1 MIFSSCLTE
10 EDCEL
15 VLDSSVVINLLAT
28 GHAAAILKSLAMP
41 VVLTDN
47 VVREVEFDSFK
58 GRHEIGLLQE
68 MIADQVLLVRQLEG
82 QALETFFALVSGP
95 ASESLGDGEAATLA
109 LAHAKGCSAAID
121 EKKATRLA
129 AERFASTRLV
139 TTVDILAHNSVRVGL
154 GEAMLADAAFQ
165 ALRFARMQVREHQF
179 NWIARLIGP
188 QNVEACSSLRRLARR
203 RPLASGGVDELADG
217 KSLLGEANEGVGSR
231 RFP

>member
-10 EDCEL
+10 VDCEL

-28 GHAAAILKSLAMP
+28 GHAASILKALAMP

-47 VVREVEFDSFK
+47 VLREVEFGFANGRQEISF
-58 GRHEIGLLQE
+58 LQE
-68 MIADQVLLVRQLEG
+68 MIAEQVLAVRELEG

-109 LAHAKGCSAAID
+109 LAHARGCSAAID

-129 AERFASTRLV
+129 TERFASTRLV
-139 TTVDILAHNSVRVGL
+139 TTVDILAHDGVRAGL
-154 GEAMLADAAFQ
+154 GVAKLAEAAFQ
-165 ALRFARMQVREHQF
+165 ALRLARMQVREQQF
-179 NWIARLIGP
+179 DWIARLIGP

-203 RPLASGGVDELADG
+203 RSAISAAAEATPSGDDT
-217 KSLLGEANEGVGSR
+217 LLREETSTGE
-231 RFP
+231 

>member
-28 GHAAAILKSLAMP
+28 GHAASILRALAMP

-47 VVREVEFDSFK
+47 VLREVEFGSSN
-58 GRHEIGLLQE
+58 GRQDVGFLQA
-68 MIADQVLLVRQLEG
+68 MIAEQVLAIRELEG
-82 QALETFFALVSGP
+82 QTLETFFALVSGP

-129 AERFASTRLV
+129 TERFASTRLV
-139 TTVDILAHNSVRVGL
+139 TTVDILAHDGVRAGL
-154 GEAMLADAAFQ
+154 GDARLAEAAFQ
-165 ALRFARMQVREHQF
+165 ALRLARMQVREQQF
-179 NWIARLIGP
+179 DWIARLIGP

-203 RPLASGGVDELADG
+203 RSKASAAAGASQSGDDT
-217 KSLLGEANEGVGSR
+217 LLRKEASTGE
-231 RFP
+231 

>member
-28 GHAAAILKSLAMP
+28 GYAPPILKALTMP

-47 VVREVEFDSFK
+47 VVREVELGSSN
-58 GRHEIGLLQE
+58 GRQDAGLLWE
-68 MIADQVLLVRQLEG
+68 MVADQVLMISALEG

-109 LAHAKGCSAAID
+109 LAHARGCSAAID

-129 AERFASTRLV
+129 TERFASTRLV
-139 TTVDILAHNSVRVGL
+139 TTVDILAHDGVRAGL
-154 GEAMLADAAFQ
+154 GEARLAEAAFQ
-165 ALRFARMQVREHQF
+165 ALRLARMQVREQQF
-179 NWIARLIGP
+179 DWIARLIGP
-188 QNVEACSSLRRLARR
+188 QNVEACSSLKRLARR
-203 RPLASGGVDELADG
+203 RSMTSAAAAIDQSGDG
-217 KSLLGEANEGVGSR
+217 RSFFGKARAGER
-231 RFP
+231 

>member
-15 VLDSSVVINLLAT
+15 VLDSSVAINLLAT
-28 GHAAAILKSLAMP
+28 GHAASILKALAMP
-41 VVLTDN
+41 VFLTAN
-47 VVREVEFDSFK
+47 VVREVEFGSSN
-58 GRHEIGLLQE
+58 GRQEIGLLQE
-68 MIADQVLLVRQLEG
+68 MIADQVLLVRELEG
-82 QALETFFALVSGP
+82 GALESFFALVSGP

-109 LAHAKGCSAAID
+109 LAHARGCSAAID

-139 TTVDILAHNSVRVGL
+139 TTVDILAHDSVRVGL
-154 GEAMLADAAFQ
+154 GGERLADAAFQ
-165 ALRFARMQVREHQF
+165 ALRLARMQVREQQF
-179 NWIARLIGP
+179 DWIARLIGP

-203 RPLASGGVDELADG
+203 RSTTSVGVNNPVDG
-217 KSLLGEANEGVGSR
+217 KSRMRETNEGASSR

>member
-28 GHAAAILKSLAMP
+28 GHATSILKALAMP

-47 VVREVEFDSFK
+47 VLREVAFGSSN
-58 GRHEIGLLQE
+58 GRQDVGFLQG
-68 MIADQVLLVRQLEG
+68 MIAEQVLAIRELEG
-82 QALETFFALVSGP
+82 QALETFFALVSGQ

-109 LAHAKGCSAAID
+109 LAHARGCSAAID

-129 AERFASTRLV
+129 TERFASTRLV
-139 TTVDILAHNSVRVGL
+139 TTVDILAHDGVRAGL
-154 GEAMLADAAFQ
+154 GDARLAEAAFQ
-165 ALRFARMQVREHQF
+165 ALRLARMQVREQQF
-179 NWIARLIGP
+179 DWIARLIGP

-203 RPLASGGVDELADG
+203 RSTASAAVGASQSGDDT
-217 KSLLGEANEGVGSR
+217 LLRKEASTGE
-231 RFP
+231 